1 MSADATLAP
10 ASSTA
15 TDPVT
20 RLGAALLG
28 GCSAVGGF
36 TLFFLTMLGRLLS
49 RRPGRA
55 ELLTVMVQ
63 VSVQSLPV
71 VLLTGAFIGMVMS
84 VQTYDQ
90 FRFLGLETQ
99 LGLATN
105 LSLFKELGPVLAAVM
120 LAGRVG
126 GAMAAEIG
134 TMKVTEQIDA
144 LWALGAD
151 PIHYLV
157 VPRFVACV
165 LLIPML
171 AIFANS
177 AGVLGGWFFSVHVL
191 GINDTHYWSQCV
203 DFIGAYDL
211 FGGIFKSVFF
221 GAAISLTACHR
232 GFHCDAGAQGV
243 GKAAT
248 EAFVLSF
255 LGILSLDFVLSLML
269 NGLEDLLWR

>member
-1 MSADATLAP
+1 
-10 ASSTA
+10 
-15 TDPVT
+15 
-20 RLGAALLG
+20 
-28 GCSAVGGF
+28 
-36 TLFFLTMLGRLLS
+36 
-49 RRPGRA
+49 
-55 ELLTVMVQ
+55 
-63 VSVQSLPV
+63 
-71 VLLTGAFIGMVMS
+71 
-84 VQTYDQ
+84 
-90 FRFLGLETQ
+90 
-99 LGLATN
+99 
-105 LSLFKELGPVLAAVM
+105 
-120 LAGRVG
+120 
-126 GAMAAEIG
+126 
-134 TMKVTEQIDA
+134 
-144 LWALGAD
+144 
-151 PIHYLV
+151 
-157 VPRFVACV
+157 
-165 LLIPML
+165 ML